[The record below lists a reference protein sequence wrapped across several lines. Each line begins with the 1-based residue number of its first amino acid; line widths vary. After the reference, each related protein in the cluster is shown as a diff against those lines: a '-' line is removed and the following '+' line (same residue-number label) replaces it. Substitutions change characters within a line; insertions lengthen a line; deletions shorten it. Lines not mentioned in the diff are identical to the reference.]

1 MRERERENSLKRV
14 YKKNGIENF
23 TTYYKKKKKKSSLYL
38 CYSFTTNTVLP
49 LPPKFT
55 IVLSKTSL

>member
-23 TTYYKKKKKKSSLYL
+23 TTYYKNKNKK
-38 CYSFTTNTVLP
+38 FIVFVLF
-49 LPPKFT
+49 LHHKHCATFAPK
-55 IVLSKTSL
+55 IYNCIIKN